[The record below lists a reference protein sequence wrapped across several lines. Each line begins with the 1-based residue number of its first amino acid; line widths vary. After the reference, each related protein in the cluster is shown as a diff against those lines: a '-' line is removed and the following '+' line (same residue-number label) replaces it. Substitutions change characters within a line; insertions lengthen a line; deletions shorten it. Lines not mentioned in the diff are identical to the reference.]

1 MGSNDGVHYLKSL
14 IGTGTQYIKTD
25 IPVTEETLVETSVF
39 IENWNTV
46 YMNLFGTIN
55 NDFCVIRRAENDV
68 IRLSYKETNKMINVT
83 IPARFYISAD
93 AANRRFFVNDDSA
106 VFDPSDNAF
115 TTMPIWIFAKA
126 QGSVTNP
133 SPDKI
138 GAFKLYS
145 FLIKEGGQW
154 RADLHPALDGDGVA
168 CLYDRVSKTYL
179 YNAGTGQFEY
189 EELTE

>member
-25 IPVTEETLVETSVF
+25 ILVTEETLVETSVF
-39 IENWNTV
+39 IENWNIK

-55 NDFCVIRRAENDV
+55 NDFCVIRGAEDDRL
-68 IRLSYKETNKMINVT
+68 RLSYKEVNKTINVT

-93 AANRRFFVNDDSA
+93 AANRRLFVNDDSA

-115 TTMPIWIFAKA
+115 KTMPIWIFAKA
-126 QGSVTNP
+126 QRSVTNP
-133 SPDKI
+133 SPDRI

-145 FLIKEGGQW
+145 FLIKEAGQW
-154 RADLHPALDGDGVA
+154 RADLHPALDSDGEP